1 MIRMKKILA
10 LVAVVATLI
19 FSGCSSKSLGTSESN
34 APKLVSAYLIGH
46 IMTSAEVSAKLKGAG
61 FEVLGTY
68 TINKKNKLET
78 VVFTNDA
85 LKAMANRPNR
95 GFAALGRVLIDG
107 KNNQISIANPV
118 YFGKAFMQQDADYPA
133 MVKLKETLTETFSGL
148 EESSDKWSYVGLT
161 SYHFMVAMPYYQ
173 DSTIVGEGPTQEL
186 LLKAQNYQ
194 KGSLLLFTLKL
205 AEGKYLLGYDLSHR
219 TGRFPEKIGVD
230 KAGLLP
236 YTILIEN
243 NEARI
248 MAPKFYLAVAYPQL
262 SMGQFMKIATVP
274 GAIEADLK
282 RPFE

>member
-1 MIRMKKILA
+1 MMRTKKILA
-10 LVAVVATLI
+10 LVAVVASLV
-19 FSGCSSKSLGTSESN
+19 FSGCSNKKLGTSEEN
-34 APKLVSAYLIGH
+34 APKVVSAYLIGK
-46 IMTSAEVSAKLKGAG
+46 IMSSAEVSAKLKGAG

-68 TINKKNKLET
+68 TVNKKNKLET
-78 VVFTNDA
+78 VVFTNDT

-118 YFGKAFMQQDADYPA
+118 YFGKAFMQQDADYPG
-133 MVKLKETLTETFSGL
+133 MIELKETLMETFSGL
-148 EESSDKWSYVGLT
+148 QESSDKWSYVGLT
-161 SYHFMVAMPYYQ
+161 NYHFMVAMPYYQ
-173 DSTIVGEGPTQEL
+173 DSTVVGEGPTQEL
-186 LLKAQNYQ
+186 LKKAQEYK
-194 KGSLLLFTLKL
+194 KGALLLFTLKL
-205 AEGKYLLGYDLSHR
+205 AEGKYLLGYDLSRR
-219 TGRFPEKIGVD
+219 TARFPEKIGVD

-274 GAIEADLK
+274 GAIETDLK
-282 RPFE
+282 KPFQ